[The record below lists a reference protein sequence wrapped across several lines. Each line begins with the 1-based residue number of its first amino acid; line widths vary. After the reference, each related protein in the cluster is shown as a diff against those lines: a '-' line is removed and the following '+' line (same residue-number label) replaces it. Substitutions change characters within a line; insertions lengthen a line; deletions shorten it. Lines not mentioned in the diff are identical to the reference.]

1 MPGIIERMEP
11 SPIKPRLDEQIRPLR
26 IWLLTAVAM
35 TAFATNSILCRMALG
50 AHAIDA
56 ASFTAI
62 RLASGALTLAMLTGF
77 LRGNHAFS
85 AGSWFSGFQLFVY
98 AVAFSFAYLS
108 LHAGTGALILFGS
121 VQATMI
127 ISGLL
132 SGERP
137 HALQWAGLAIALAG
151 LVYLVFPG
159 IAAPS
164 LHGALLMA
172 LAGVAWGFY
181 SLRGR
186 GVKEPLYQTTG
197 NFIRAV
203 PFGLVVWAVSVQGVH
218 ARPMGIL
225 FAILSGSLAS
235 GMGYA
240 IWYTA
245 LRGLSS
251 IRAATVQ
258 LPVPVLTAFGGVIFL
273 SEEFT
278 LRLLI
283 ASILILGGVALTV
296 VAKELKADK
305 R

>member
-1 MPGIIERMEP
+1 MEP
-11 SPIKPRLDEQIRPLR
+11 LSIKSSLDAQPRPWR
-26 IWLLTAVAM
+26 IWFLTVVAM
-35 TAFATNSILCRMALG
+35 MAFATNSILCRMALG
-50 AHAIDA
+50 AYAIDA

-62 RLASGALTLAMLTGF
+62 RLASGAITLAMLTLF
-77 LRGNHAFS
+77 LRGYHVLS
-85 AGSWFSGFQLFVY
+85 AGNWISGFQLFLY

-137 HALQWAGLAIALAG
+137 HPLQWAGLAVALAG

-186 GVKEPLYQTTG
+186 VVKEPVHQTTG

-203 PFGLVVWAVSVQGVH
+203 PFALVVWAVSVQGTH
-218 ARPMGIL
+218 ARPTGIL

-273 SEEFT
+273 AEAFT

-283 ASILILGGVALTV
+283 SSLLILGGVALTV
-296 VAKELKADK
+296 IAKELKANK
-305 R
+305 Q

>member
-1 MPGIIERMEP
+1 MEP
-11 SPIKPRLDEQIRPLR
+11 LSIKSSLDAQHRPLR
-26 IWLLTAVAM
+26 IWLLTVVAM
-35 TAFATNSILCRMALG
+35 MAFATNSILCRLALG
-50 AHAIDA
+50 ADAIDA
-56 ASFTAI
+56 ASFTAV
-62 RLASGALTLAMLTGF
+62 RLASGALTLAMLTLF
-77 LRGNHAFS
+77 LRGYHALS
-85 AGSWFSGFQLFVY
+85 AGSWFSGFQLFLY

-137 HALQWAGLAIALAG
+137 HPLQWAGLAIALAG
-151 LVYLVFPG
+151 LVHLVFPG
-159 IAAPS
+159 MAAPS

-186 GVKEPLYQTTG
+186 GEKEPVYQTAG

-203 PFGLVVWAVSVQGVH
+203 PFGLVVWAVSVQDVH
-218 ARPMGIL
+218 ARPIGIL
-225 FAILSGSLAS
+225 LAILSGSLAS
-235 GMGYA
+235 GIGYA

-258 LPVPVLTAFGGVIFL
+258 LSVPILAALGGVIFL
-273 SEEFT
+273 AEVVT

-296 VAKELKADK
+296 LAKELKANK
-305 R
+305 P

>member
-1 MPGIIERMEP
+1 MEQSSTNP
-11 SPIKPRLDEQIRPLR
+11 PFEGSNRPLR

-35 TAFATNSILCRMALG
+35 AAFATNSILCRMALG

-62 RLASGALTLAMLTGF
+62 RLASGAITLAMLTLF
-77 LRGNHAFS
+77 LSGGTHTLA
-85 AGSWFSGFQLFVY
+85 AGSWIGGFQLFLY

-108 LHAGTGALILFGS
+108 LSAGTGALILFGA

-132 SGERP
+132 AGERP
-137 HALQWAGLAIALAG
+137 HPLQWAGLAIAFAG

-164 LHGALLMA
+164 PHGAFLMT
-172 LAGVAWGFY
+172 LAGIAWGFY

-186 GVKEPLYQTTG
+186 GVKDPIFQTAG

-203 PFGLVVWAVSVQGVH
+203 PFSLAVLAASLQGVH
-218 ARPMGIL
+218 LQQKGIL
-225 FAILSGSLAS
+225 LAILSGSLAS
-235 GMGYA
+235 AIGYV

-245 LRGLSS
+245 LRGLSAT
-251 IRAATVQ
+251 RAATVQ
-258 LPVPVLTAFGGVIFL
+258 LPVPLLTAFGGVIFL
-273 SEEFT
+273 AEAFT
-278 LRLLI
+278 FRLVI
-283 ASILILGGVALTV
+283 ASILILGGVALTI
-296 VAKELKADK
+296 VAKELK
-305 R
+305 RGI

>member
-1 MPGIIERMEP
+1 MEP
-11 SPIKPRLDEQIRPLR
+11 LSIKSSLDAQHRPLR
-26 IWLLTAVAM
+26 ILLLTVVAM
-35 TAFATNSILCRMALG
+35 TAFATNSILCRLALG
-50 AHAIDA
+50 ADAIDA
-56 ASFTAI
+56 ASFTAV
-62 RLASGALTLAMLTGF
+62 RLASGALTLAMLTLF
-77 LRGNHAFS
+77 LRGYHALA
-85 AGSWFSGFQLFVY
+85 AGSWFSGFQLFLY

-127 ISGLL
+127 ISGLV

-137 HALQWAGLAIALAG
+137 HPLQWAGLAIALAG

-186 GVKEPLYQTTG
+186 GIKEPVYQTAG

-203 PFGLVVWAVSVQGVH
+203 PFGLVVWAVSVQDVH
-218 ARPMGIL
+218 ARPIGIL

-235 GMGYA
+235 GIGYA

-258 LPVPVLTAFGGVIFL
+258 LSVPILAALGGVIFL
-273 SEEFT
+273 AEVVT

-296 VAKELKADK
+296 LAKELKGNK
-305 R
+305 P